1 MWTNEIDHPG
11 KDHYY
16 GEGVWAISKNI
27 PAEQELNEKKY
38 CPDPVFDKKIILQ
51 AISTKIS
58 HAQLKGAKQFHAP
71 ENHLTPYPSKN
82 NGQSLNQLKKFSYGS
97 TGV

>member
-1 MWTNEIDHPG
+1 MWYCMWTNEIDHPG

-38 CPDPVFDKKIILQ
+38 IVLSTVQILCLIKKLFYKPFQ
-51 AISTKIS
+51 QK
-58 HAQLKGAKQFHAP
+58 
-71 ENHLTPYPSKN
+71 
-82 NGQSLNQLKKFSYGS
+82 
-97 TGV
+97 